1 MPIGYTRCLRSS
13 LFKVAYT
20 GGGMASFFY
29 RFETL
34 KNNKMI
40 KPEIDLELSI
50 NALKVYGIEP
60 NIIKSML
67 SNLQK
72 VVNRNCTIPPVIKS
86 ACENCGKYEAVI
98 CQYCYD
104 VESQL
109 REFY

>member
-1 MPIGYTRCLRSS
+1 MLSIFIYGI
-13 LFKVAYT
+13 
-20 GGGMASFFY
+20 
-29 RFETL
+29 ETL

-72 VVNRNCTIPPVIKS
+72 IVNKNCNIPNVNGL
-86 ACENCGKYEAVI
+86 ACKCGNQTFTHRHSNWIECTACNKI
-98 CQYCYD
+98 QILQDC
-104 VESQL
+104 
-109 REFY
+109 R